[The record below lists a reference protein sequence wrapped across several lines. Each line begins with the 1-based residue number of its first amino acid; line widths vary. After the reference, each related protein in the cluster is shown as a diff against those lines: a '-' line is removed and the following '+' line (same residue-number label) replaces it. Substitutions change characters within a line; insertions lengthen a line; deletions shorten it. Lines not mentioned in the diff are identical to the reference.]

1 MMTAAAVYLS
11 ISVIFSLG
19 FIAGAW
25 WASRKDIDR

>member
-1 MMTAAAVYLS
+1 MMTAAAVYLA

-25 WASRKDIDR
+25 WASRT